1 MKMKKLV
8 LVLFI
13 FTAVISNAQDKDS
26 FTKDTEKL
34 VETISK
40 SAFTPYID
48 QFSAMVTADKKEAFI
63 KEINETFP
71 ELYTSMAKIYME
83 EFTHAEI
90 KDLLAFYA
98 TPTGKKIAD
107 KSGVL
112 SQKGMIAGQ
121 SWGMKIQA
129 LLGKYQ

>member
-1 MKMKKLV
+1 MPFEKKGE
-8 LVLFI
+8 
-13 FTAVISNAQDKDS
+13 NK
-26 FTKDTEKL
+26 KK
-34 VETISK
+34 
-40 SAFTPYID
+40 
-48 QFSAMVTADKKEAFI
+48 TADKKEAFI